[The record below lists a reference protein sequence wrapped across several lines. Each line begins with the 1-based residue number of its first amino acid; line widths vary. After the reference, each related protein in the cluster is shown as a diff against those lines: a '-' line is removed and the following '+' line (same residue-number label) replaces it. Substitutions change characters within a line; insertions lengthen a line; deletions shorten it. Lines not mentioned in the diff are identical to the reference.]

1 MDVRAGPA
9 RHALAMKSRAF
20 TLIEVL
26 VALAIFALAAVVL
39 GAAYVNILTS
49 YDAVARRQ
57 EHEQDLR
64 LIRSAVLTEPDR
76 TKLEHGGDLPLPGQ
90 RVAHWAVKLE
100 PAAVADLFRVT
111 LRCEIREPDRAQPW
125 TCEETFLLLRPTWS
139 DPAER
144 DRLRADSR
152 QRLERRSTQ

>member
-1 MDVRAGPA
+1 
-9 RHALAMKSRAF
+9 MKARAF

-64 LIRSAVLTEPDR
+64 LVRAAILTEPDR
-76 TKLEHGGDLPLPGQ
+76 TQLTPGGDLRLPGN
-90 RVAHWAVKLE
+90 RSAHWAVRIE

-111 LRCEIREPDRAQPW
+111 LRTEIREPERNEPW
-125 TCEETFLLLRPTWS
+125 VREETFQLLRPTWS
-139 DPAER
+139 DGAER
-144 DRLRADSR
+144 DRLRADSLR
-152 QRLERRSTQ
+152 RLERRPTR